1 MDAFSHLTGL
11 LFQDKDPFV
20 DDINAE
26 FHIGS
31 VKIWLQSTSYMVC
44 LTISI
49 SLYNFY
55 FQRKSYWPFEYLI
68 HVSNRYIELNG
79 LMKTFSLCTIIIFAK
94 IAMKEQLDVIDFRG
108 YEVGKV
114 NVSHTSF
121 LIHTPTRVWFQC
133 CYYTLRK
140 QLLLNLSIASF
151 FKENDMKKN
160 YHNIYSSI
168 ICKVYHINKVGCIHC
183 VFPYY
188 IKNLNISFPRLN
200 SSPVTSQEKSFLRMK
215 FLWRIHQNLRAKKC
229 TSN

>member
-68 HVSNRYIELNG
+68 HVSNRYIKSNG
-79 LMKTFSLCTIIIFAK
+79 LMKTVSLCNINIFAK
-94 IAMKEQLDVIDFRG
+94 IAMKEQLDVIDYRG

-114 NVSHTSF
+114 NVSHSSF
-121 LIHTPTRVWFQC
+121 LILTQVP
-133 CYYTLRK
+133 
-140 QLLLNLSIASF
+140 LNIKKTIALSIANF
-151 FKENDMKKN
+151 FHRE
-160 YHNIYSSI
+160 
-168 ICKVYHINKVGCIHC
+168 
-183 VFPYY
+183 
-188 IKNLNISFPRLN
+188 
-200 SSPVTSQEKSFLRMK
+200 
-215 FLWRIHQNLRAKKC
+215 
-229 TSN
+229 

>member
-68 HVSNRYIELNG
+68 HVSNRYIKSNG

-114 NVSHTSF
+114 NVSHASF

-133 CYYTLRK
+133 CCYTLRK
-140 QLLLNLSIASF
+140 QLLLNLSISSF

-160 YHNIYSSI
+160 YYNIFFD
-168 ICKVYHINKVGCIHC
+168 HLQG
-183 VFPYY
+183 
-188 IKNLNISFPRLN
+188 ISY
-200 SSPVTSQEKSFLRMK
+200 Q
-215 FLWRIHQNLRAKKC
+215 
-229 TSN
+229 